1 MALNNFLVVVGL
13 INRGEPGFDF
23 SVKATWGK

>member
-1 MALNNFLVVVGL
+1 MALNKFLVVVGL

-23 SVKATWGK
+23 AVKATRDK